1 MNLNPIWEGIAGGI
15 SLALLIGPA
24 FFTLIQTSIYR
35 GLKAGIILSTGIFFS
50 DITLVL
56 LSYFGLSQI
65 LGNGNNNIWIG
76 IIGGII
82 LIIFGIVTYYRK
94 PHQNEQVCD
103 EGLAVKQKNPSNLTY
118 FLKGYV
124 LNIANPFL
132 LIFWMS
138 IVILIKTNY
147 HNDKSDIFLFFSTM
161 LMVVLITD
169 IIKSFV
175 ANRIKSYLKPPLML
189 WLNRCIGILLSIFG
203 IILIFKVFY
212 TF

>member
-15 SLALLIGPA
+15 SLAFLIGPS

-35 GLKAGIILSTGIFFS
+35 GFKASIILATGIFFS

-56 LSYFGLSQI
+56 LSYLGLSQI

-82 LIIFGIVTYYRK
+82 LIIFGVVTYYRK
-94 PHQNEQVCD
+94 PHQNEQICD
-103 EGLAVKQKNPSNLTY
+103 EGLPIKQKNPKNFTY

-132 LIFWMS
+132 IIFWMS

-161 LMVVLITD
+161 LLIVLITD

-175 ANRIKSYLKPPLML
+175 ANKIKIYLKPAIML

-203 IILIFKVFY
+203 IILILRVFDIL
-212 TF
+212 